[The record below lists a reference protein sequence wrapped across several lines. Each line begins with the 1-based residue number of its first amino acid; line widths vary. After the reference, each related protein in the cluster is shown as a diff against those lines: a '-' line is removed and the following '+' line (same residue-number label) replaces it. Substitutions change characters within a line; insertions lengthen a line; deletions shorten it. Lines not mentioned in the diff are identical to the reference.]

1 MTIILKRFTHNNSL
15 SNILRTRI
23 VVNLLGDRKSV
34 DTASWE
40 IYSFGQEKLLQS
52 ANIVYDGEIIKSL
65 LLGNNILQFIVNRCY
80 NTACYDILRINNNII
95 NTNVH
100 WKPYNLYVMPNATSF
115 FENCDFI
122 NYCRKPE
129 ILLYPLAATP
139 ENKREHIHA
148 FLN

>member
-65 LLGNNILQFIVNRCY
+65 L
-80 NTACYDILRINNNII
+80 
-95 NTNVH
+95 
-100 WKPYNLYVMPNATSF
+100 
-115 FENCDFI
+115 
-122 NYCRKPE
+122 
-129 ILLYPLAATP
+129 
-139 ENKREHIHA
+139 
-148 FLN
+148 